1 MCSRGMWLCFRIPTM
16 DISSVARRANVSTAT
31 VSRVL
36 NASNKVRES
45 TAVRVRKAID
55 ELNYVPNTHA
65 RTLRSGRSNLYGLIV
80 SDIRN
85 PFFPDL
91 IEHFESL
98 ATQHG
103 IDVTFANT
111 GYDEQRLLAA
121 VKRLLERGID
131 GLAIFTSEVSATAL
145 RKIRAASPPVVF
157 LNQPATEKDFRN
169 IVVDYVSGFDDA
181 VEHLR
186 MLGHERIGFVAGPR
200 SLSSAIRRREA
211 FLAAMEAHHLPIRE
225 EWIIEGNHQIAG
237 GQFAAERI
245 FAMRNPPTAVVCSND
260 MTAIGLLHTAHRLGR
275 KIPQELS
282 LIGFDDLLL
291 SEIVQPALT
300 TLHLSRKEIATR
312 AFYALQSGREATAA
326 PLTSSIIP
334 QLIIR
339 ASTGPAFKLA
349 KAR

>member
-1 MCSRGMWLCFRIPTM
+1 M

-36 NASNKVRES
+36 NASSKVRES
-45 TAVRVRKAID
+45 TAVRVRKAIE
-55 ELNYVPNTHA
+55 ELDYVPNTHA
-65 RTLRSGRSNLYGLIV
+65 RTLRSGRSNQYGLIV

-111 GYDEQRLLAA
+111 GYDEHRLLAA
-121 VKRLLERGID
+121 VKRLLERGVD
-131 GLAIFTSEVSATAL
+131 GLAILTSEVSPAAL
-145 RKIRAASPPVVF
+145 DKLRESALPVVL
-157 LNQPATEKDFRN
+157 LNQPVTDKGFSN
-169 IVVDYVSGFDDA
+169 IIVDYVRGFDDA

-211 FLAAMEAHHLPIRE
+211 FLAAMKAHRLPLRGD
-225 EWIIEGNHQIAG
+225 WMIEGNHQISG

-245 FAMRNPPTAVVCSND
+245 FAMRTPPTAVVCSND
-260 MTAIGLLHTAHRLGR
+260 MTAVGLLHTAHRLGR
-275 KIPQELS
+275 NIPRELS
-282 LIGFDDLLL
+282 LIGFDGLLL
-291 SEIVQPALT
+291 SEIIQPPLT

-312 AFYALQSGREATAA
+312 AFYALQSGREAISVS
-326 PLTSSIIP
+326 LTSIVP

-339 ASTGPAFKLA
+339 ASTGPPTQPGKQ
-349 KAR
+349 R

>member
-1 MCSRGMWLCFRIPTM
+1 M

-36 NASNKVRES
+36 NASSKVRES
-45 TAVRVRKAID
+45 TAIRVRKAIA
-55 ELNYVPNTHA
+55 ELNYVPNTYA

-103 IDVTFANT
+103 IGVTFANT

-131 GLAIFTSEVSATAL
+131 GLAILTSEVSSTAL
-145 RKIRAASPPVVF
+145 EKIRESQPPVVL
-157 LNQPATEKDFRN
+157 LNQLAADKDFRN
-169 IVVDYVSGFDDA
+169 IAVDYVRGFDDA

-186 MLGHERIGFVAGPR
+186 MLGHDRIGFVAGPS
-200 SLSSAIRRREA
+200 SLSSAVRRREA

-225 EWIIEGNHQIAG
+225 EWIIEGNHQITG
-237 GQFAAERI
+237 GQIAAERI
-245 FAMRNPPTAVVCSND
+245 FAMRPGPTAIVCSND

-275 KIPQELS
+275 KIPEELS

-312 AFYALQSGREATAA
+312 AFYALQAGKQA
-326 PLTSSIIP
+326 PAVSLASSIAP
-334 QLIIR
+334 RLIIR
-339 ASTGPAFKLA
+339 ASTGPPPKNTS
-349 KAR
+349 RR